1 MYWIYPDFTGFQWI
15 SHPFFLT
22 FGADEIFGP
31 FALVQKLLWWHAKE
45 LDDAGELVALVLS
58 GQEGVAGQELG
69 QDAAQAPHVD
79 GHAVPGTQ
87 DDLRG
92 PVEP

>member
-1 MYWIYPDFTGFQWI
+1 MPR
-15 SHPFFLT
+15 S
-22 FGADEIFGP
+22 
-31 FALVQKLLWWHAKE
+31 
-45 LDDAGELVALVLS
+45 S
-58 GQEGVAGQELG
+58 MMEGVAGQELG

-92 PVEP
+92 PVEPWLDVGVDALVLVAGTSKVDHLEGGKT